1 MVQVFGRGRQPQAD
15 MGAAEVIDLLSC
27 LERSGITVW
36 VDGGWGVDALL
47 GEQTRD
53 HDDLDLIA
61 RLDDVARLQG
71 TLAERGYTGVQ
82 GAPPTSF
89 EMVDARGHQVDVHPV
104 SFVPNGDGV
113 YKLGNGEDWVYP
125 STAFTGTGTILGR
138 RVACLTPEVVI
149 VAHTT
154 GYALDEAHQRDAEAL
169 SDRFGIALPAFRKAD
184 PLSGPRE

>member
-1 MVQVFGRGRQPQAD
+1 MVQLFGRGRQPQAD

-71 TLAERGYTGVQ
+71 ALAEHGYTAVQ

-89 EMVDARGHQVDVHPV
+89 EMVDARGH
-104 SFVPNGDGV
+104 
-113 YKLGNGEDWVYP
+113 
-125 STAFTGTGTILGR
+125 
-138 RVACLTPEVVI
+138 
-149 VAHTT
+149 
-154 GYALDEAHQRDAEAL
+154 
-169 SDRFGIALPAFRKAD
+169 
-184 PLSGPRE
+184 

>member
-71 TLAERGYTGVQ
+71 TLAERGYAAVQ
-82 GAPPTSF
+82 GVRLRRASRWSIT
-89 EMVDARGHQVDVHPV
+89 RGHQVDVHPV
-104 SFVPNGDGV
+104 SFAPNGDGV
-113 YKLGNGEDWVYP
+113 YKLESGEDWVYP

-138 RVACLTPEVVI
+138 RVACLTPEIVI

-154 GYALDEAHQRDAEAL
+154 GYALDKAHQRDAEAL
-169 SDRFGIALPAFRKAD
+169 SERFGISLPAFRKAE
-184 PLSGPRE
+184 PRE